1 MIAKGSWI
9 GAQGAAFERAC
20 LAFEALGYRRP
31 APDDGSN
38 GKGAYVMNIIAQYR
52 ADMTED
58 QALAV
63 IKWSALASIAS
74 LTERG
79 EDYTL
84 EEIARLYGG

>member
-52 ADMTED
+52 DRKS
-58 QALAV
+58 V
-63 IKWSALASIAS
+63 V
-74 LTERG
+74 
-79 EDYTL
+79 
-84 EEIARLYGG
+84 